1 MAKKNIEPFDI
12 CMLMMFGSITAISG
26 ATAYAIVKDASRS
39 YTVSTCYSTKP
50 KEDEDAISSEYRD
63 AVGFFDDFVD
73 DYV

>member
-26 ATAYAIVKDASRS
+26 ATAYAIIKNASRP

-50 KEDEDAISSEYRD
+50 KEDEDAISSEYQNAID
-63 AVGFFDDFVD
+63 FFDDFAD
-73 DYV
+73 DCV